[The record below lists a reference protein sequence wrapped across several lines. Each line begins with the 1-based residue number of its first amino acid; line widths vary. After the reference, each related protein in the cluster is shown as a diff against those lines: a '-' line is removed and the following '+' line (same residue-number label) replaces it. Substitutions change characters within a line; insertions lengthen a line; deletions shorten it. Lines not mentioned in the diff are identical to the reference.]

1 MTGTRNLFMEIAGK
15 LFFDRA
21 IAKDFDRGL
30 GKLKALAES

>member
-1 MTGTRNLFMEIAGK
+1 MGK

-30 GKLKALAES
+30 ADLKATAER